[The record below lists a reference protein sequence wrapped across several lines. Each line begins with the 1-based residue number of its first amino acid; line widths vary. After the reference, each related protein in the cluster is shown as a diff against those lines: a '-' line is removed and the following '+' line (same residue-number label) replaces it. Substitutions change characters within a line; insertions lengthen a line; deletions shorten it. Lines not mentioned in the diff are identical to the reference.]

1 MKDRI
6 PIEYTNF
13 FLAFPTHEF
22 DPLSSTVQVRINL
35 CPKLLLLISTRIL
48 SHRPNQTKIQDCL
61 NLAEQCTAP
70 ASGNR
75 WLPWVSACSE

>member
-13 FLAFPTHEF
+13 FLAFPTHDF
-22 DPLSSTVQVRINL
+22 YPFQAQVRINL

-48 SHRPNQTKIQDCL
+48 SHRPYQTKILDGL
-61 NLAEQCTAP
+61 NLAEQCRAP
-70 ASGNR
+70 APGNR
-75 WLPWVSACSE
+75 WLPWVSACSG